1 VEKTKSVGIWIRV
14 STEDQAKGESPE
26 HHEKRARYYAE
37 SKGWQVKEVYHLEA
51 VSGKSVMSHA
61 ETQRMLQDI
70 KNGHITGLIFSKL
83 ARLARNTRELLDF
96 AEIFRENNAD
106 LVSLQESI
114 DTSTPAGRL
123 FYTMIAAMA
132 QWEREEIAERV
143 AASVPI
149 RAKLGK
155 PLGGQ
160 APFGFQWEDHKLIP
174 DPKEVPVRKLLY
186 ELFLE
191 HRRKKTVARI
201 LNENGYRTRNG
212 SKFSDTTIH
221 RLLRDTTAKG
231 IRRANYTKSLGEN
244 KKWILKPREDW
255 IETRIEPIVSEDLWN
270 QCNAILD
277 EQEKKNKRPARKAV
291 HLFSGVAFCQ
301 CGGKMYVPSNS
312 PKYICYK
319 CRNKIGE
326 TDLED
331 VFHHQLKSFFFS
343 PSEVSDYLKKADK
356 VIKEKEELLKALV
369 EEERKVKQEMDKTYK
384 LYLDDQITK
393 EGFGTRYKPLELR
406 LKQIDDQIPE
416 LQGEID
422 FLKIQYVSKDEVLNE
437 AKDLYSRWQQ
447 LSAEEKR
454 KIVESITEK
463 IVVGT
468 EDVTINL
475 CYLPSPASVPA
486 SPELMASGQRNFI
499 PALPFC
505 HISLKGQ
512 RPLPQAYP
520 RELKTLGDHL
530 RKRRLDLKL
539 LQKEVAQK
547 VGVDEAT
554 IYNWENNRSSP
565 ELHYI
570 PKVIEFLG
578 YVPFDGQPK
587 TLGERIVL
595 YRRLHGITQEVLA
608 HSLGVDPTT
617 LARWERNESTP
628 LKKHLEKLNVSLG
641 SNIYITPAFKE
652 VKRCP

>member
-1 VEKTKSVGIWIRV
+1 
-14 STEDQAKGESPE
+14 
-26 HHEKRARYYAE
+26 
-37 SKGWQVKEVYHLEA
+37 
-51 VSGKSVMSHA
+51 
-61 ETQRMLQDI
+61 
-70 KNGHITGLIFSKL
+70 
-83 ARLARNTRELLDF
+83 
-96 AEIFRENNAD
+96 
-106 LVSLQESI
+106 
-114 DTSTPAGRL
+114 
-123 FYTMIAAMA
+123 MIAAMA

-160 APFGFQWEDHKLIP
+160 APLGYQWEDHKLIP
-174 DPKEVPVRKLLY
+174 DPKEAPVRKLLY

-212 SKFSDTTIH
+212 SKFSDTTIT

-231 IRRANYTKSLGEN
+231 IRRANYTKSLGEG
-244 KKWILKPREDW
+244 KKWILKSREEW
-255 IETRIEPIVSEDLWN
+255 IETRIEPVVSEELWN

-343 PSEVSDYLKKADK
+343 PTEVSDYLKKADK
-356 VIKEKEELLKALV
+356 VIKEKEELLKALI

-384 LYLDDQITK
+384 IYIDDQITK

-447 LSAEEKR
+447 LSSEEKR

-463 IVVGT
+463 IIVGT

-475 CYLPSPASVPA
+475 CYLPSPVSAPA

-520 RELKTLGDHL
+520 KELKTLGDHL

-539 LQKEVAQK
+539 LQKEVALK
-547 VGVDEAT
+547 IGVDEAT

-595 YRRLHGITQEVLA
+595 YRRLHGITQEKLA
-608 HSLGVDPTT
+608 HRLGVDPTT
-617 LARWERNESTP
+617 LARWERNESQP
-628 LKKHLEKLNVSLG
+628 LKRYQKKLVVFSA
-641 SNIYITPAFKE
+641 SYRI
-652 VKRCP
+652 